1 MPTIDKMPAQEI
13 DSVAENNAR
22 TFKTDGLK
30 TNQIR
35 NFYSAITRLRQDFN
49 DAQKGID
56 SDKGMDVKKWEAIE
70 RELVFLKPKLAY
82 SAGRQKAVRTT
93 FYPFMKKHIDE
104 VLSATNKPL
113 ALSNFFALVESVV
126 AYHKFYGGE

>member
-1 MPTIDKMPAQEI
+1 MPTIETMSAQEI
-13 DSVAENNAR
+13 DTLAENNAR
-22 TFKTDGLK
+22 TFKSDGLK

-35 NFYSAITRLRQDFN
+35 NVYAAITRLRQDFN
-49 DAQKGID
+49 ESKKGID
-56 SDKGMDVKKWEAIE
+56 SKKEVPEAIQ

-93 FYPFMKKHIDE
+93 FYPFMKKHIEE
-104 VLSATNKPL
+104 VLSASDKSL
-113 ALSNFFALVESVV
+113 ALGNFFALVESVV